1 MLFNSYIFIFVF
13 LPLTFIVFRGLQNA
27 KRFDAAMAWL
37 AVASLAFYGWWS
49 LNGLLLLLI
58 LMAWNYVLVAALLR
72 VPTSRVLIRKTLL
85 AIGITAN
92 LTVLG

>member
-1 MLFNSYIFIFVF
+1 LHGKLSLKDTALAEFDKVTNAVQLIHLYLR

-58 LMAWNYVLVAALLR
+58 LMAWNYVLVAASLR
-72 VPTSRVLIRKTLL
+72 RAS
-85 AIGITAN
+85 
-92 LTVLG
+92 